1 MERITDVYAAIKNLF
16 QTLCNTSCSKRIFLK
31 VFMGFHISTGLYNV
45 NCPFWKNNTPVI
57 EINV

>member
-16 QTLCNTSCSKRIFLK
+16 QILCNTSCSKRIFLK
-31 VFMGFHISTGLYNV
+31 VFMGFHISTGLYNI
-45 NCPFWKNNTPVI
+45 NCLFGKIILPVI